1 MRIREFKNTDIDS
14 IMRIWEE
21 STIKAHYFID
31 ESYWIENYNTVKEVY
46 IPMSMTFVYEE
57 DSKVQGF
64 ISIINN
70 EFIGALFVDIN
81 SQGLGIGSKLID
93 FAIKKY
99 KNLELAVYKD
109 NKKAVEFYKNK
120 GFKIITE
127 QENEDSG
134 YKEYIMKKE

>member
-1 MRIREFKNTDIDS
+1 MKIRECKNSDIDL
-14 IMRIWEE
+14 IMRIWKE
-21 STIKAHYFID
+21 STIKSHNFID
-31 ESYWIENYNTVKEVY
+31 ESYWIANYNTVKDVY
-46 IPMSMTFVYEE
+46 IPISETFIYED
-57 DSKVQGF
+57 DSIVKGF

-81 SQGLGIGSKLID
+81 SQGLGVGSELMD

-127 QENEDSG
+127 QDNEDSG